1 MPAPTNFV
9 LTCPATKM
17 KTLHFSPTS
26 ASSPS
31 FALISVLAL
40 VSLAALTAT
49 AFLASA
55 RLERQATMPL
65 TQTTKLDMA
74 LDCGAVAAMR
84 LLDLGSTEQFNFV
97 TTYWRGT
104 NTADWTNELG
114 YLLIGAL
121 EAGNISGTSAKPLQL
136 KYYFCFSSAALTN
149 LGTNLVEYT
158 DRGNAADQG
167 RFNRKIGEV
176 LEPTNTSTGINFAAG
191 QSTNIPLLGDTTNNR
206 FTSPPVGWVYIKQ
219 DVRVKPGQTNTTNVP
234 VTRFAFYVQDLS
246 SMIDADRMGG
256 ETDRSTG
263 TNPSEISITNL
274 TGTALTNATTAA
286 NFTSTNNRRKYLTP
300 GMLVLSN
307 GGGLNTNDLRYVT
320 TGLRHWTNAYERI
333 PFGLGYSNCGTTNTG
348 TNKFNLGNTNTNDL
362 NVTTI
367 SRWITSNLTTN
378 FLTRAGGLT
387 NSILYTPSDFDYAKC
402 LAANIVDYIDTNSI
416 PTALD
421 AANGY
426 RGTEA
431 LPYCTEFALRFRI
444 ENGTTALCKDLTNSL
459 STVPANIIR
468 PSINAYLELWNPHA
482 TNIPV
487 SSLGIS
493 FKSYGTNLPTSE
505 EACAIGCNQF
515 VKTIDEVATNYV
527 NGSSGSLSNLTFT
540 FSDAIAA
547 GMVKGITNS
556 SLSSNAYC
564 VIKLDHQHENLYPGP
579 VSSNNWL
586 APTNVDG
593 NYKFIYAGKTNTERN
608 VYLSKNTADFS
619 NKCTASP
626 PGDKGDIS
634 DNREEVNKA
643 ILELSIT
650 NSGGTKIVFDRTRNI
665 RINSPTLN
673 IKGTANNGNNYLT
686 YVPGFDVSGGNAGF
700 LNTGDPRITYFL
712 RQPANTTLAR
722 NNEFTNSSFGGPNRN
737 SKPLSTNT
745 SFSSPPPTIC
755 ILDITQWPDGGHN
768 PTNYGVNPSGA
779 SPETVGSYEPISNSI
794 VATETNKAP
803 AFIRNGPMTNILELG
818 NIYDPILWRRVTN
831 GNITSNSIADS
842 RFGGGNTLRIGRP
855 EHPLFA
861 WTNLSSQD
869 PSIPNMQMSAA
880 ALLDLFCITNQF
892 DEGGKINLNTAPA
905 PVLRALAG
913 GILLRSDPDLK
924 DTLNPLLPKTTHPI
938 PPEMAEAF
946 AQGVMRFR
954 AQYPFYSP
962 SQLAFINTST
972 NWSKDTNGVASTW
985 PSNAVFGN
993 TNAIALSSAPGNSLS
1008 SATNNV
1014 SEWNDQAAE
1023 EWFAKIFS
1031 LSTVYSRNFRVYV
1044 IAQKA
1049 TTNSSGASIGV
1060 GPVVRKYYNLLIRQA
1075 NTGANEVPG
1084 TIPVI
1089 TSQSYY

>member
-1 MPAPTNFV
+1 
-9 LTCPATKM
+9 M

-84 LLDLGSTEQFNFV
+84 LLDLGSGEQFNHV
-97 TTYWRGT
+97 VTYWRGT

-114 YLLIGAL
+114 YLLIGTL
-121 EAGNISGTSAKPLQL
+121 EAGNITNKPLQL

-158 DRGNAADQG
+158 DRESAADQG
-167 RFNRKIGEV
+167 QFNRKIGEV
-176 LEPTNTSTGINFAAG
+176 LEPTNTNTGINFATD

-256 ETDRSTG
+256 ETNRSTG
-263 TNPSEISITNL
+263 TNPSEISLTNL
-274 TGTALTNATTAA
+274 TGTALTSATTA
-286 NFTSTNNRRKYLTP
+286 NDFTTTNNRMKYLTP
-300 GMLVLSN
+300 GMLVLTE

-333 PFGLGYSNCGTTNTG
+333 PFGLGYSNAGTTNTG
-348 TNKFNLGNTNTNDL
+348 TNKFNLNSNGITVDA
-362 NVTTI
+362 I
-367 SRWITSNLTTN
+367 AAHITSNLTTN
-378 FLTRAGGLT
+378 FLARAGGLT

-402 LAANIVDYIDTNSI
+402 LAANIVDYIDGDSN

-421 AANGY
+421 AAQGY

-444 ENGTTALCKDLTNSL
+444 EDGTTALCQDETNNL
-459 STVPANIIR
+459 STVPVNNVS

-482 TNIPV
+482 TNIAL
-487 SSLGIS
+487 STLGIS

-515 VKTIDEVATNYV
+515 VKTIDEVATNYS
-527 NGSSGSLSNLTFT
+527 NGSSGSLANLTFDFPT
-540 FSDAIAA
+540 AIANSN
-547 GMVKGITNS
+547 VNPPTNA
-556 SLSSNAYC
+556 LASNAYC
-564 VIKLDHQHENLYPGP
+564 VIKLSHNYQKLYPGP

-586 APTNVDG
+586 ATTNKKGVTTG
-593 NYKFIYAGKTNTERN
+593 YKFIYSDTATTTRK

-619 NKCTASP
+619 NKCTAST
-626 PGDKGDIS
+626 PGAKGNIADKKPECING
-634 DNREEVNKA
+634 

-650 NSGGTKIVFDRTRNI
+650 NVAGTKIVFDRTRNI
-665 RINSPTLN
+665 QIDNNSPT
-673 IKGTANNGNNYLT
+673 IEDSA
-686 YVPGFDVSGGNAGF
+686 DDGNAYQTVQPGLIVSASTSTGYR

-712 RQPANTTLAR
+712 RHPTLASLCG
-722 NNEFTNSSFGGPNRN
+722 NTQLTNSTFGGPNFF
-737 SKPLSTNT
+737 SGSADPTASFSTNP
-745 SFSSPPPTIC
+745 SFLNPSC
-755 ILDITQWPDGGHN
+755 RLAVNQWPDGGHN
-768 PTNYGVNPSGA
+768 PTNYGVNPSGGTGA
-779 SPETVGSYEPISNSI
+779 QIIPANEPILASI
-794 VATETNKAP
+794 VATETNKPP

-818 NIYDPILWRRVTN
+818 NIYDPILWRRVDN
-831 GNITSNSIADS
+831 GNITENSIADP
-842 RFGGGNTLRIGRP
+842 RFGGGNTLRIGRA
-855 EHPLFA
+855 EHQRFA
-861 WTNLSSQD
+861 WTNLSPLD

-880 ALLDLFCITNQF
+880 ALLDLFCLSNQF

-913 GILLRSDPDLK
+913 GIYLRSDPNL
-924 DTLNPLLPKTTHPI
+924 TTGTVTNANYPI
-938 PPEMAEAF
+938 PAEMAEAF

-972 NWSKDTNGVASTW
+972 NWSKGSNGVASIW

-993 TNAIALSSAPGNSLS
+993 TNAISLFTNSVNTLTNSSLGI
-1008 SATNNV
+1008 TD
-1014 SEWNDQAAE
+1014 WNDQAAE

-1049 TTNSSGASIGV
+1049 TTNSSGTFIGT

-1075 NTGANEVPG
+1075 NPGTNEVPG
-1084 TIPVI
+1084 SIPVI

>member
-1 MPAPTNFV
+1 M
-9 LTCPATKM
+9 LTCPATNM
-17 KTLHFSPTS
+17 KALHLSPTS

-55 RLERQATMPL
+55 RLESQATMPL

-84 LLDLGSTEQFNFV
+84 LLDLGSTEQFNLV

-104 NTADWTNELG
+104 NAGDWTNELG

-121 EAGNISGTSAKPLQL
+121 EAGNISDQPLQL

-149 LGTNLVEYT
+149 LSTNLVEYT
-158 DRGNAADQG
+158 DRANAADQG

-176 LEPTNTSTGINFAAG
+176 LEPTNTNTGINFAAD
-191 QSTNIPLLGDTTNNR
+191 QFTNIPLLGDIPIPTNGPNR
-206 FTSPPVGWVYIKQ
+206 FTSPPVGWVYINQ

-256 ETDRSTG
+256 ITDRSTG
-263 TNPSEISITNL
+263 TNPAEISLTNL
-274 TGTALTNATTAA
+274 TGTALTNVTTAT
-286 NFTSTNNRRKYLTP
+286 NFTSTNNRMKYLTP

-333 PFGLGYSNCGTTNTG
+333 PFGLGYSNCGTTSAGKEKYNLTTG
-348 TNKFNLGNTNTNDL
+348 A
-362 NVTTI
+362 NVDDI
-367 SRWITSNLTTN
+367 AAHITSNLTTN
-378 FLTRAGGLT
+378 FLARAGGLT

-402 LAANIVDYIDTNSI
+402 LAANIVDYIDADSI

-421 AANGY
+421 AAGGY

-444 ENGTTALCKDLTNSL
+444 EDGTTALCKDSTNSL
-459 STVPANIIR
+459 TTVPANSIS

-482 TNIPV
+482 TNIPL
-487 SSLGIS
+487 STLGIS
-493 FKSYGTNLPTSE
+493 FKSYGTNLPTSTN
-505 EACAIGCNQF
+505 AFAIGCNQF
-515 VKTIDEVATNYV
+515 IKTIDQIATNYI

-540 FSDAIAA
+540 FSNAIAA

-564 VIKLDHQHENLYPGP
+564 VIKLDHKYEPLYPGP
-579 VSSNNWL
+579 VSSNNWI
-586 APTNVDG
+586 ATATNSTGVIT
-593 NYKFIYAGKTNTERN
+593 YKFIYTDKTNVTRTVFLGEN
-608 VYLSKNTADFS
+608 TTNFSNACTTVPPGNITDFNDDCNTAL
-619 NKCTASP
+619 
-626 PGDKGDIS
+626 
-634 DNREEVNKA
+634 
-643 ILELSIT
+643 LELST
-650 NSGGTKIVFDRTRNI
+650 SGVVFDRTRNI
-665 RINSPTLN
+665 QLDAGTLRIRPLADESNKYQT
-673 IKGTANNGNNYLT
+673 
-686 YVPGFDVSGGNAGF
+686 VQPGLIVSASTSTGYR

-712 RQPANTTLAR
+712 RHPTLLSLCANTDLTNSTFGGPNFFSGSADPS
-722 NNEFTNSSFGGPNRN
+722 NSFSTNSSFLNPSCRLAV
-737 SKPLSTNT
+737 S
-745 SFSSPPPTIC
+745 
-755 ILDITQWPDGGHN
+755 QWPDGGHN
-768 PTNYGVNPSGA
+768 PTNYGVNPSGGTDPQIIPA
-779 SPETVGSYEPISNSI
+779 NEPIQATI
-794 VATETNKAP
+794 VATESNKAP
-803 AFIRNGPMTNILELG
+803 AFIRNGLMSNILELG
-818 NIYDPILWRRVTN
+818 NIYDPILWRRVEN
-831 GNITSNSIADS
+831 GNVVSTSTADP

-855 EHPLFA
+855 EHPRFA

-869 PSIPNMQMSAA
+869 PSIPNMQQSAA
-880 ALLDLFCITNQF
+880 ALLDLFCLSNQF

-913 GILLRSDPDLK
+913 GIYLRSDPNL
-924 DTLNPLLPKTTHPI
+924 TTGTVTNTNYPI
-938 PPEMAEAF
+938 PAEMAEAF

-972 NWSKDTNGVASTW
+972 NWSKDTNGIASTW

-993 TNAIALSSAPGNSLS
+993 TNTIFLVTNSVNTL
-1008 SATNNV
+1008 TNT
-1014 SEWNDQAAE
+1014 SLGITGLNDQAAE

-1084 TIPVI
+1084 AIPVI